1 MKVGDVVRRT
11 YGEGNR
17 PCAFVLEHFR
27 GDWWLIRW
35 FGRAR
40 KEEMF
45 EGRWL
50 EVVNGSR

>member
-11 YGEGNR
+11 YGEGGR

-50 EVVNGSR
+50 EVLNAER

>member
-11 YGEGNR
+11 YGEGGR

>member
-1 MKVGDVVRRT
+1 MKAGDVVRRT
-11 YGEGNR
+11 YGEGGR